1 VSGAYAAVGIWLMHR
16 GRIQEAMRVLYRSAL
31 VTLLFTQVFVFV
43 RYQWSGLLG
52 FAAQALV
59 LGALRLA
66 IHAGAH
72 RTGTDS
78 SS

>member
-1 VSGAYAAVGIWLMHR
+1 VQGAL
-16 GRIQEAMRVLYRSAL
+16 RVLYRSAII
-31 VTLLFTQVFVFV
+31 TLLFTQVFVFV

-52 FAAQALV
+52 FAAQAIM

-72 RTGTDS
+72 KVGTTPG
-78 SS
+78 